1 MKLSTR
7 VGLLMAAL
15 LLLALAGSLLIHT
28 WSARQALALQ
38 LELRNRDAATA
49 LALALSQQQGDVGAL
64 KAVASA
70 HFDMGG
76 YRLLRLVRTDGGTPI
91 ELQRS
96 DAAAEVPDW
105 FVKALPMQ
113 APVGSALVTH
123 GWRELGTVQVAAQSA
138 WATRALWQACR
149 WTAGLLL
156 LLGALGAALAALA
169 LRAWQRPLQ
178 ATVAQAQALEQ
189 GRFVEAPESG
199 LPELKS
205 LTRSMNA
212 MVRRLRK
219 VFTQQATQLAELQ
232 HQALHDGATGLL
244 LRHHFMSRL
253 AALRVQQGG
262 AVKGS
267 AAAFSSASTGK
278 RSKRKTRAGLAAAAD
293 APVDPLSTVALP
305 LAPTHAPTHAP
316 TPVVHSA
323 PRDSGPGLALV
334 MLRLQD
340 LEALNRRLGRAA
352 TDRLLAA
359 VAHALLPYVE
369 RVEGSFA
376 GRLNGADFALCLP
389 VAGTA
394 QETAQALHAALVVAP
409 ALTSASAEL
418 SVGALDV
425 PPSMGSSEALAAADE
440 ALAHAENGP
449 GWFVMQAAAPRSAA
463 DAAAAPG
470 PGAVPVLEAVSSTA
484 AHQAPLLSRAPNL
497 GGAQAWRQQ
506 IAQALADNRALL
518 AEYVVCDREGAQVHL
533 ECPLRVQLVAG
544 QPYQAAARWLALAR
558 RSRLMPQVDLKALDL
573 ALVAIGTDQ
582 RARAVHVSWPS
593 LAAPGFAT
601 EVTRRLRRAPA
612 AARLLSMEWGQS
624 SRPHDW
630 LSLATATQS
639 WRELGVKVAAKHAG
653 AQPQQ
658 LVALQELGV
667 DYVKVDPQ
675 HLLGVGHEE
684 RVRTYAVA
692 LVRLIHGLGARAFA
706 AGVTEAQDLAALW
719 ACGFDA
725 ATGPAVTLAHL
736 ERSHSLTPATADLPP
751 TPLA

>member
-15 LLLALAGSLLIHT
+15 LLLALAGSLMIHT

-76 YRLLRLVRTDGGTPI
+76 YRLLRLDRTDGGVPI

-96 DAAAEVPDW
+96 DVATDVPDW
-105 FVKALPMQ
+105 FVTALPMQ
-113 APVGSALVTH
+113 AAVGSALVTH

-138 WATRALWQACR
+138 WATRTLWQACR

-156 LLGALGAALAALA
+156 LLGVLGAALATLA

-232 HQALHDGATGLL
+232 HQALHDSATGLL

-253 AALRVQQGG
+253 AALRVQQQGG
-262 AVKGS
+262 AGK
-267 AAAFSSASTGK
+267 SSASASGSK
-278 RSKRKTRAGLAAAAD
+278 RSRRKTQAGLAAGAEAPAD
-293 APVDPLSTVALP
+293 T
-305 LAPTHAPTHAP
+305 
-316 TPVVHSA
+316 HSA
-323 PRDSGPGLALV
+323 KSASTDQAPGRAPDVHTAARDSGPGLALV

-340 LEALNRRLGRAA
+340 LESLNRRLGRAA

-394 QETAQALHAALVVAP
+394 LETAQALHAALVVAP

-418 SVGALDV
+418 SVGGLDV
-425 PPSMGSSEALAAADE
+425 PSSMGSSEALAAADE
-440 ALAHAENGP
+440 ALAHAESGP
-449 GWFVMQAAAPRSAA
+449 GWFVMQAAAARNAA
-463 DAAAAPG
+463 DDQPTAAHAGAAPG
-470 PGAVPVLEAVSSTA
+470 AGAVVDAQ
-484 AHQAPLLSRAPNL
+484 AHLALLPARGPGL
-497 GGAQAWRQQ
+497 GGAQAWRHQ

-518 AEYVVCDREGAQVHL
+518 AEYVVTDRAGQQVHL

-573 ALVAIGTDQ
+573 ALEAIGADQ
-582 RARAVHVSWPS
+582 RPRAVHVSWPS

-601 EVTRRLRRAPA
+601 EVTRRLRRTPA

-639 WRELGVKVAAKHAG
+639 WRELGVKLAAKHAG

-706 AGVTEAQDLAALW
+706 AGVTDAKDLAALW
-719 ACGFDA
+719 DCGFDA

-736 ERSHSLTPATADLPP
+736 ERSRATAQAAAGVPATPAA
-751 TPLA
+751 